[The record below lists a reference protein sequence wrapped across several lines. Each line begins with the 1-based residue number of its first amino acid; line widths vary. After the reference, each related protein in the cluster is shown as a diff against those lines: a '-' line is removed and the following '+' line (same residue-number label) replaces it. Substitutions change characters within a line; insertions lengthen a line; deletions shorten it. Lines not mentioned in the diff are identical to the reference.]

1 MRASSDPPPSPP
13 ARPERSER
21 RTPARRLFE
30 GRVSERRLE
39 ILEAAALLF
48 GERGY
53 AATSMRDIARR
64 VGLLGGSLY
73 HHIRSKEEL
82 FAEIHDLALQGVSD
96 LIAARIAGSD
106 DPWERLELACVTML
120 EEQLTDHS
128 ITLPLMNDF
137 RAVPPEMRT
146 RLVPKRDAF
155 EAVFSA
161 LVADLPLAD
170 GLDRTLYRILL
181 LTELNNVS
189 TWYQPGGKL
198 SPGEIAHQIIR
209 VFREGG
215 AARSPAGA

>member
-1 MRASSDPPPSPP
+1 MRTPSDPDTPPGE
-13 ARPERSER
+13 AL
-21 RTPARRLFE
+21 TPARRLFS

-82 FAEIHDLALQGVSD
+82 FAEIHDLALEGVSD
-96 LIAARIAGSD
+96 LIRRRVTAAA
-106 DPWERLELACVTML
+106 DPWDRLELACLTML

-137 RAVPPEMRT
+137 RAVPPELRT

-155 EAVFSA
+155 EGVFSD
-161 LVADLPLAD
+161 LVAELPLAAD
-170 GLDRTLYRILL
+170 LDRTLFRILL

-189 TWYQPGGKL
+189 AWYRPEGKL
-198 SPGEIAHQIIR
+198 SPAEIARQIVR
-209 VFREGG
+209 VFRDGG
-215 AARSPAGA
+215 DARRVAG

>member
-1 MRASSDPPPSPP
+1 MRASDPPSPLT
-13 ARPERSER
+13 ER
-21 RTPARRLFE
+21 RTPARRLVA
-30 GRVSERRLE
+30 GRVSDRRPD

-82 FAEIHDLALQGVSD
+82 FAEIHDLALEGVSD
-96 LIAARIAGSD
+96 LIRRRIATSS

-137 RAVPPEMRT
+137 RAVPPDLRT

-155 EAVFSA
+155 EAVFTG
-161 LVADLPLAD
+161 LVADLPLAG

-189 TWYQPGGKL
+189 AWYRPEGAL
-198 SPGEIAHQIIR
+198 SPVDIARQILR
-209 VFREGG
+209 VFRDGG
-215 AARSPAGA
+215 DAGPAAAR

>member
-1 MRASSDPPPSPP
+1 MNTSDPSPSAPVP
-13 ARPERSER
+13 DRPER

-82 FAEIHDLALQGVSD
+82 FAEIHDLALEGVSD
-96 LIAARIAGSD
+96 LIRQRVESAS
-106 DPWERLELACVTML
+106 DPWERLELACLTML

-137 RAVPPEMRT
+137 RAVPPDLRV

-155 EAVFSA
+155 EAVFA
-161 LVADLPLAD
+161 DLVADLPLAD
-170 GLDRTLYRILL
+170 GLDRTLFRIML

-189 TWYQPGGKL
+189 AWYQPGGKL
-198 SPGEIAHQIIR
+198 SPAEIAHQIVR
-209 VFREGG
+209 VFRDGG
-215 AARSPAGA
+215 AVRTAGAG